1 MEIVSIYFLVVM
13 FVSLL
18 AANLHTKPIDGGSD
32 IGKQLR
38 RKDVV
43 PPQRG
48 ERIAPIEDVFVFGRK
63 CFFLITDYA
72 HPFFFAQNRMFFC
85 TSIFV
90 FERKTVDAVVKT
102 YKQAVFVRK
111 LVVNFGID
119 IIKPIRKHRAVHKSL
134 HRRSRQK
141 IQISGSA

>member
-1 MEIVSIYFLVVM
+1 MEVVKICVL
-13 FVSLL
+13 VSLL

-32 IGKQLR
+32 VGKQLR

-48 ERIAPIEDVFVFGRK
+48 ERIAPIEDVFVAGFISICSRPDYIITIVIINRVILSAR
-63 CFFLITDYA
+63 FL
-72 HPFFFAQNRMFFC
+72 F
-85 TSIFV
+85 

-119 IIKPIRKHRAVHKSL
+119 VIKPIRKHRAVHKSL

-141 IQISGSA
+141 IQVSSSA